1 MKQSTKHVQTRFSS
15 YFVNEL
21 FHFKKDYSYEF
32 VSGFNGL
39 MFYVNNKQ
47 NCIEGLSFPWSSLT
61 GSASHFK
68 PQEPLIQ

>member
-47 NCIEGLSFPWSSLT
+47 NCIEGLSFPWSSPT